1 MPINRLVT
9 VRIDTGD
16 PRFQVRIDLVEPLLT
31 NPPSTTD
38 PPLFTRTSSLVLTD
52 AEARELG
59 DLLRVFMSQETFRSI
74 TGDPNVTTGSNPNPI
89 ALPGRAWIAAARCGV
104 PLVGGGFCMEPASPG
119 CCFCDLHADWKGG
132 A

>member
-1 MPINRLVT
+1 MPVPVKLVNRLVT

-74 TGDPNVTTGSNPNPI
+74 TGDPNVN
-89 ALPGRAWIAAARCGV
+89 LPTATVPAARCGV
-104 PLVGGGFCMEPASPG
+104 PLVGGGFCNEPASPG
-119 CCFCDLHADWKGG
+119 CCYCDLHADWKGG